1 MFKKRQREKGK
12 DPVKFSKI
20 VVASVLISVIVF
32 TVTMIAVF
40 LRMGMVPDTLIASF
54 FAFAGGE
61 AGVLGL
67 IKHGETKYNASD
79 KSADQDSGPGGVG

>member
-1 MFKKRQREKGK
+1 MGKRESSTRQPRRI
-12 DPVKFSKI
+12 KFSKAVI
-20 VVASVLISVIVF
+20 VAVLLSVVAF

-40 LRMGMVPDTLIASF
+40 IQTGAVPDTLIASF

-67 IKHGETKYNASD
+67 IRYGDAKYPGAGDDSD
-79 KSADQDSGPGGVG
+79 DGAAG